1 MEDDATR
8 PEPADLTQDGE
19 PLEQRLKRLE
29 AEAAALRE
37 ELANKPAHAAP
48 IEPEP
53 DPEVE
58 AEPELAPATPA
69 QIAEAEGI
77 IRRARLARNR
87 GQNVQADELLRQ
99 AADVAPNSPAV
110 LEAIGDDHYDKGQ
123 LGKAREYYE
132 RAFRLDKS
140 NVSVERKFGMTLV
153 QTDPI
158 ATMMVTDLD
167 EPMIGTKVPPLL
179 SAILPG
185 LGQIVSGEVGKGV
198 ALLIFY
204 VGSLAWVLSIPNG
217 VQGLLGFVSGKS
229 GQGPGQVPFNA
240 TVLLPIFM
248 GVVAWIISVSDATM
262 KAKARR
268 FTPVDRPR
276 PPVDLPFE

>member
-37 ELANKPAHAAP
+37 ALANKPAEAAP
-48 IEPEP
+48 GEPEP
-53 DPEVE
+53 AVE
-58 AEPELAPATPA
+58 ANAEETPAPATPE